1 MLYKTFGIFLLG
13 GKRPH
18 LCEKVKTMNNI
29 KKRKRLTTGEEA
41 GMGGGADQQMGTRDT
56 GLQLQVA
63 LLEPRAGAV

>member
-29 KKRKRLTTGEEA
+29 NKRLTTGEEA